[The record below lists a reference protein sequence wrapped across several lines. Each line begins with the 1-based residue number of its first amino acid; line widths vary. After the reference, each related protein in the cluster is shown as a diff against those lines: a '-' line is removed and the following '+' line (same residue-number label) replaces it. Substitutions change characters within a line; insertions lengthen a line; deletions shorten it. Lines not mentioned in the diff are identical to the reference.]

1 MHKDI
6 SWSETWSR
14 GLWSTRTQT
23 NVAQKEEKKNL
34 YPSSIRKSNAFPSWN
49 RFDKITYHISF
60 YLKQIMHSSPF
71 ELNTLSSFPQVFP
84 LLSNY
89 SEVINWSCF
98 LHPPMSHGS
107 SNWSVLPTNLY
118 WFDYISSSAYPNS
131 DLEVGPN
138 NLVNIKRV
146 FEYWGQQLSSVHL
159 VNDHTQTSLM
169 LQYLPKTNTNDEI
182 GIDRYDEID

>member
-1 MHKDI
+1 M
-6 SWSETWSR
+6 
-14 GLWSTRTQT
+14 
-23 NVAQKEEKKNL
+23 
-34 YPSSIRKSNAFPSWN
+34 
-49 RFDKITYHISF
+49 
-60 YLKQIMHSSPF
+60 
-71 ELNTLSSFPQVFP
+71 NTLSSFPQVFP

-107 SNWSVLPTNLY
+107 SNWRVLPTNLY

-169 LQYLPKTNTNDEI
+169 LQYLPKTNTMTKLVLIGMMKLIEI
-182 GIDRYDEID
+182 LYIWWWNTLWLSDKIHHDGQVEFDRRKMGKLQYFRRWGIEMASSPRRAPYE

>member
-1 MHKDI
+1 
-6 SWSETWSR
+6 
-14 GLWSTRTQT
+14 
-23 NVAQKEEKKNL
+23 
-34 YPSSIRKSNAFPSWN
+34 
-49 RFDKITYHISF
+49 
-60 YLKQIMHSSPF
+60 
-71 ELNTLSSFPQVFP
+71 
-84 LLSNY
+84 
-89 SEVINWSCF
+89 
-98 LHPPMSHGS
+98 MSHGS

>member
-1 MHKDI
+1 MLSLMRLNKLPL
-6 SWSETWSR
+6 
-14 GLWSTRTQT
+14 GRT
-23 NVAQKEEKKNL
+23 A
-34 YPSSIRKSNAFPSWN
+34 IRR
-49 RFDKITYHISF
+49 RFLFHNS
-60 YLKQIMHSSPF
+60 
-71 ELNTLSSFPQVFP
+71 SSFVLCCRHKCCIWQFSWMGIHFSPKFCP
-84 LLSNY
+84 KLLSNY

-107 SNWSVLPTNLY
+107 SNWRVLPTNLY